1 MVGKLIVGD
10 TIKTQDPLIK
20 VLMLGWEFPPIMSG
34 GLGVATYGMVKALRT
49 RAHVKLII
57 PASDPS
63 MTLENTTIIGLNN
76 LTLKELSSENVKYS
90 LSGLITE
97 VESIPLTVSPYHHIN
112 LEISRKKKVDT
123 DKEETLTIERTA
135 EKINQVFSSPEIYGS
150 NIIHKV
156 HLFAALADKITSSSD
171 DFDIIHAHDWV
182 TYPAALKIKEHTGKP
197 LVLHVHALET
207 DRSGEAARNQIY
219 WLEKNAFEKAD
230 HILAVSQ
237 FTKSEIIKHYDIDS
251 SVIDVVYNGIE
262 PKPVTRKK
270 HKLKDKIVV
279 FLGRITH
286 QKGPRFL
293 LETAEKVANAY
304 TRVKF
309 VVAGTGDQFA
319 QLLESTA
326 FKKLGKK
333 FIFTGF
339 LSKQKVDEL
348 LEMADVYFMPSVSE
362 PFGLTALEAAQHF
375 VPGVLSRQSGA
386 GEVITASLQ
395 ADYWDTDKY
404 ANYIY
409 ALLKY
414 DTLHKA
420 ISNKANE
427 ELRSLTWEHAAD
439 KIIEQYK
446 KLVDRGATDN

>member
-1 MVGKLIVGD
+1 
-10 TIKTQDPLIK
+10 
-20 VLMLGWEFPPIMSG
+20 MLGWEFPPIMSG

-49 RAHVKLII
+49 RAYIKLII

-63 MTLENTTIIGLNN
+63 MALDDAEIVGLNN
-76 LTLKELSSENVKYS
+76 LTLKELSYENVRHS
-90 LSGLITE
+90 LSNLVTE
-97 VESIPLTVSPYHHIN
+97 VETVPLTVSPYHHVN
-112 LEISRKKKVDT
+112 EQISRKKVAT
-123 DKEETLTIERTA
+123 IEKEESVPVEKAAIE
-135 EKINQVFSSPEIYGS
+135 KVNQIFSSKEIYGPE
-150 NIIHKV
+150 ILHKA
-156 HLFAALADKITSSSD
+156 HLFAALADKLALAD
-171 DFDIIHAHDWV
+171 DSFDVIHAHDWV

-230 HILAVSQ
+230 RILAVSK
-237 FTKSEIIKHYDIDS
+237 FTKSEIVKHYLVDPDRIE
-251 SVIDVVYNGIE
+251 VVYNGIE
-262 PKPVTRKK
+262 PKPVSRKQ

-293 LETAEKVANAY
+293 LETAEKVSNAY
-304 TRVKF
+304 PKVKF
-309 VVAGTGDQFA
+309 VVAGTGDQFV
-319 QLLESTA
+319 QLLENTA
-326 FKKLGKK
+326 YKKLGKK

-348 LEMADVYFMPSVSE
+348 LRMADVYFMPSVSE
-362 PFGLTALEAAQHF
+362 PFGLTALEAAQYF
-375 VPGVLSRQSGA
+375 VPGVLSKQSGA

-414 DTLHKA
+414 DTLHKV
-420 ISNKANE
+420 ISNKANS
-427 ELRSLTWEHAAD
+427 ELNHLTWEVAAD
-439 KIIEQYK
+439 KILEQYNK
-446 KLVDRGATDN
+446 AIDRTIPHS